1 MSQITKDINKITG
14 TIIGISGKLILYAL
28 VILLLAEGITRGYAF
43 GHEIFYATAMEEAP
57 GRDKVLTVP
66 KGQKESETIHTLKDL
81 GLIDNELAIQIQMK
95 FYEYEIYP
103 GTYTLNTSMTSKE
116 ILQALNVEPEDG
128 EKNAD
133 GSSKSASQTGADS
146 GGNAG
151 AGANGAA
158 GGNADGGGNAGAG
171 ENADVLGNAGAG
183 VDGAAGNAG
192 AQSQDEWPSD
202 GGEEPEVEI
211 EIPEGGTQE

>member
-43 GHEIFYATAMEEAP
+43 GHEIFYSTAMEEAP

-66 KGQKESETIHTLKDL
+66 AGQKESETIRTLKDL
-81 GLIDNELAIQIQMK
+81 GLIDNEFAIQIQMK
-95 FYEYEIYP
+95 FYEYKVYP

-116 ILQALNVEPEDG
+116 ILQKLNEKPEESETD
-128 EKNAD
+128 
-133 GSSKSASQTGADS
+133 ADS
-146 GGNAG
+146 PQNAAAEDPGQDAGGGNAD
-151 AGANGAA
+151 AGELDQEAA
-158 GGNADGGGNAGAG
+158 GGNADAGG
-171 ENADVLGNAGAG
+171 
-183 VDGAAGNAG
+183 
-192 AQSQDEWPSD
+192 QDELSFED
-202 GGEEPEVEI
+202 GDALEIEI